1 MKLALSI
8 IGSMKKDMEQELS
21 CLEKAVMSGVK
32 KAGEGLK
39 LELRS
44 QVMGAGL
51 SQKLANT
58 WRLQFYENKKVDAAS
73 LVYSKAP
80 EVISSFDKGVVIKSG
95 SGIWLAIPTANAPKK
110 GIGGKRINPTNFPTD
125 RLGNL
130 RFVYRKGRENSSS
143 QKPQVNVKVNVN
155 NNASNSQA
163 TASYSRESNGDLSLD
178 VMIEQVEKNLSRNI
192 SKGSGLAPTLENRY
206 GLNPARGSYG

>member
-1 MKLALSI
+1 MKLALTI

-44 QVMGAGL
+44 QVVGAEL

-80 EVISSFDKGVVIKSG
+80 EVISSFDKGVVIKRG

-130 RFVYRKGRENSSS
+130 RFVYRKGKTALLVVDEMQASFNKADNSIKGFRKAS
-143 QKPQVNVKVNVN
+143 QSNINKGRITTVVMFVLIPQVK
-155 NNASNSQA
+155 
-163 TASYSRESNGDLSLD
+163 LPKKLD
-178 VMIEQVEKNLSRNI
+178 VVAATKSWNEQLPKLIDDEI
-192 SKGSGLAPTLENRY
+192 
-206 GLNPARGSYG
+206 